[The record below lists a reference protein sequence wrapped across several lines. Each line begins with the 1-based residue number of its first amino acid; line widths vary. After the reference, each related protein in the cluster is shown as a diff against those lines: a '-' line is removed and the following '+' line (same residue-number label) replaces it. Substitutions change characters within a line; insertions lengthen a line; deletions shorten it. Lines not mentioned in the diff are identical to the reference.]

1 MVIAS
6 FFFYQVLPVSQLH
19 HDVIAIHGVRYLY
32 LISRKSF
39 EKTKVESRK
48 VKSMKKVESRKFK
61 SMFELK
67 TNTTQF
73 RVSYD

>member
-19 HDVIAIHGVRYLY
+19 HDGIAIYDVKYLY

-39 EKTKVESRK
+39 EK
-48 VKSMKKVESRKFK
+48 KKVESRKFK
-61 SMFELK
+61 SMFGLK

-73 RVSYD
+73 RESYD